1 MGKHHDIFIILF
13 VVIRMQYSKTEDTF
27 SKLFHYVYNTY
38 TTFYV
43 PNTE

>member
-1 MGKHHDIFIILF
+1 MGKHLDIFIILF
-13 VVIRMQYSKTEDTF
+13 VVVRMQYSKTED
-27 SKLFHYVYNTY
+27 SKLFHYFYNTY